1 MKYAYRV
8 KWVDRFGEINKSRPI
23 EAHSVLE
30 AIQIAGYEYGVG
42 TAYNVPILEVKIDKE
57 LEDDADTHSSK

>member
-8 KWVDRFGEINKSRPI
+8 KWANRSGVIHDAFI

-42 TAYNVPILEVKIDKE
+42 TAYNVPILEVKIIKE
-57 LEDDADTHSSK
+57 LEDDE

>member
-8 KWVDRFGEINKSRPI
+8 KWVGRSGGIHDAFI

-30 AIQIAGYEYGVG
+30 DRQIAGYEHGVG
-42 TAYNVPILEVKIDKE
+42 TAYNVPILEVKIIKE

>member
-8 KWVDRFGEINKSRPI
+8 KWVDRSGEIHKSRPI

-42 TAYNVPILEVKIDKE
+42 TAYNVPILEVKIIKE
-57 LEDDADTHSSK
+57 LEDDE

>member
-1 MKYAYRV
+1 MKYEYQV
-8 KWVDRFGEINKSRPI
+8 KWVDRFGEIQKRPI

-30 AIQIAGYEYGVG
+30 AIQIAGYEHGVG
-42 TAYNVPILEVKIDKE
+42 TAYNVLILEVKIIKE

>member
-1 MKYAYRV
+1 MKYEYRV
-8 KWVDRFGEINKSRPI
+8 RWQDRFGEQVKFI

-57 LEDDADTHSSK
+57 LSDDV

>member
-8 KWVDRFGEINKSRPI
+8 KWVGRSGGIHDAFI

-30 AIQIAGYEYGVG
+30 AIQIAGYEHGVG
-42 TAYNVPILEVKIDKE
+42 TAYNVPILEVKIIKE
-57 LEDDADTHSSK
+57 LEDDE

>member
-8 KWVDRFGEINKSRPI
+8 KWANRSGVIHDAFI

-30 AIQIAGYEYGVG
+30 AIQIAGYEHGVG
-42 TAYNVPILEVKIDKE
+42 TAYNVPILEVKIIKE
-57 LEDDADTHSSK
+57 LEDDADTHNSK

>member
-8 KWVDRFGEINKSRPI
+8 KWKDRFGEIQKRPI

-42 TAYNVPILEVKIDKE
+42 TAYNVPILEVKIIKE

>member
-8 KWVDRFGEINKSRPI
+8 KWVGRSGEIQDAFI

-30 AIQIAGYEYGVG
+30 AIQLAGYEYGVG
-42 TAYNVPILEVKIDKE
+42 TAYNVPILEVKIIKE
-57 LEDDADTHSSK
+57 LEGDADTHNSK